1 MKIGILIL
9 IFLAAVLVSSL
20 VMNKGTD
27 DQTISLGEPTLPM
40 VSVIVDDNEVN
51 ALPGYTTE
59 MNITAMRDTITPVA
73 ATRTLQLNL
82 YGYGEQIQKI
92 SYEAYS
98 LDGKDCYLKEKVEE
112 WNGGNS
118 DTESS
123 QVTLNLSRAV
133 DDSIQEAVLKVTLT
147 LEDKDVYYYTRIE
160 QNFNRSARECLNFAK
175 SIHEK
180 TFDKQYAEEL
190 EAYLEPNEE
199 SDNTTLQ
206 TVNIHSDISH
216 LQWGDLNPQVS
227 TDVGW
232 SIKEC
237 NTVYTS
243 LLARYQVTC
252 TGDSGEVETY
262 NVKEFFR
269 VRCNAGQM
277 YLLDY
282 SRTMNQ
288 IFNGNKQVIDKDG
301 IMLGVTNSD
310 VAYATNKKGTI
321 VAFVQERDLWLYNK
335 NTDELSQVF
344 SFANMEGQDER
355 SRNDQHAVRIIQM
368 DNKGNITFAV
378 YGYMNR
384 GEYEGQ
390 VGVAVYYFDD
400 NKNAV
405 QEKAFIPSTK
415 SFAIAEDELGKMVYF
430 NEGQQMLYV
439 LAGGTLYQVS
449 MEDYEQTKL
458 AEDLDEGQYVVSEDG
473 HLIAYE
479 KDGSVNTAT
488 EVEVLNLANGKSYTV
503 EANEGEAV
511 RPLGFVAG
519 DFIVGRI
526 RESDKGTT
534 VTGQDILPMYQL
546 EIRDSSNQVLK
557 TYAQEGV
564 YISDVLVDSNMVTLN
579 RLTRNENTY
588 TTAAQDY
595 ITSNEERKKNNIAL
609 ETTSSDVKE
618 RQMRFN
624 FADGIEEMSPKILR
638 PKQVVSSKSI
648 TIAFD
653 DEIRSDKYYVYGMG
667 ELVGIYDKAAYAI
680 QKAEQVSGV
689 VISSEQA
696 YVWEKGNRDLVYS
709 TDVGAFKKADDQTSL
724 EACTNYMEKY
734 DAKRMDLTG
743 CSLNQILYIINK
755 GRPVIAMTDASHAI
769 LLVGYTTDDVTYIDP
784 DTGEGKT
791 VDTATMEAMVA
802 GSGNTFIGYV
812 K

>member
-1 MKIGILIL
+1 M
-9 IFLAAVLVSSL
+9 
-20 VMNKGTD
+20 
-27 DQTISLGEPTLPM
+27 
-40 VSVIVDDNEVN
+40 
-51 ALPGYTTE
+51 
-59 MNITAMRDTITPVA
+59 
-73 ATRTLQLNL
+73 
-82 YGYGEQIQKI
+82 
-92 SYEAYS
+92 
-98 LDGKDCYLKEKVEE
+98 
-112 WNGGNS
+112 
-118 DTESS
+118 
-123 QVTLNLSRAV
+123 
-133 DDSIQEAVLKVTLT
+133 
-147 LEDKDVYYYTRIE
+147 
-160 QNFNRSARECLNFAK
+160 
-175 SIHEK
+175 
-180 TFDKQYAEEL
+180 
-190 EAYLEPNEE
+190 
-199 SDNTTLQ
+199 
-206 TVNIHSDISH
+206 
-216 LQWGDLNPQVS
+216 
-227 TDVGW
+227 
-232 SIKEC
+232 
-237 NTVYTS
+237 
-243 LLARYQVTC
+243 
-252 TGDSGEVETY
+252 
-262 NVKEFFR
+262 
-269 VRCNAGQM
+269 
-277 YLLDY
+277 
-282 SRTMNQ
+282 
-288 IFNGNKQVIDKDG
+288 
-301 IMLGVTNSD
+301 
-310 VAYATNKKGTI
+310 
-321 VAFVQERDLWLYNK
+321 
-335 NTDELSQVF
+335 
-344 SFANMEGQDER
+344 
-355 SRNDQHAVRIIQM
+355 
-368 DNKGNITFAV
+368 
-378 YGYMNR
+378 
-384 GEYEGQ
+384 
-390 VGVAVYYFDD
+390 
-400 NKNAV
+400 
-405 QEKAFIPSTK
+405 
-415 SFAIAEDELGKMVYF
+415 
-430 NEGQQMLYV
+430 
-439 LAGGTLYQVS
+439 
-449 MEDYEQTKL
+449 
-458 AEDLDEGQYVVSEDG
+458 
-473 HLIAYE
+473 IAYE

-564 YISDVLVDSNMVTLN
+564 YISDILVDSNMVTLN

-595 ITSNEERKKNNIAL
+595 ITSNEERKKNNITL

-618 RQMRFN
+618 RQMRFT

-724 EACTNYMEKY
+724 EACTNYMEQY

-784 DTGEGKT
+784 DTGESKT

>member
-20 VMNKGTD
+20 VMNQGTD
-27 DQTISLGEPTLPM
+27 DQTISLGEPTLPAI
-40 VSVIVDDNEVN
+40 SVIVDDNEVN
-51 ALPGYTTE
+51 MLAGYTTE

-73 ATRTLQLNL
+73 ATRTLQVNV
-82 YGYGEQIQKI
+82 YSYGEKINGI

-98 LDGKDCYLKEKVEE
+98 LNGEDRYLKEKVDD
-112 WNGGNS
+112 WNAENS
-118 DTESS
+118 SDEPQ

-133 DDSIQEAVLKVTLT
+133 DDSIPEAVLKVTLK

-160 QNFNRSARECLNFAK
+160 QNFNRSAKECLNFAK
-175 SIHEK
+175 DFHTK
-180 TFDKQYAEEL
+180 TFDKQYSEEL
-190 EAYLEPNEE
+190 GEYLEPNEE

-216 LQWGDLNPQVS
+216 LQWGDLSPEVS
-227 TDVGW
+227 TDVEW

-237 NTVYTS
+237 NTVYSS

-252 TGDSGEVETY
+252 KGDGDEVETY

-282 SRTMNQ
+282 TRTMNQ
-288 IFNGNKQVIDKDG
+288 VFNGNKQVLDKDG
-301 IMLGVTNSD
+301 IMLGVINSD
-310 VAYATNKKGTI
+310 VAYETNKKGNI
-321 VAFVQERDLWLYNK
+321 VAFVQERDLWSYNQK
-335 NTDELSQVF
+335 TNELSQVF
-344 SFANMEGQDER
+344 SFANMEGQDVR
-355 SRNDQHAVRIIQM
+355 SRNDQHAVRMIHM
-368 DNKGNITFAV
+368 DSEGNMTFAV

-384 GEYEGQ
+384 GAYEGQ
-390 VGVAVYYFDD
+390 VGVAVYYFDVS
-400 NKNAV
+400 KNAV

-430 NEGQQMLYV
+430 NEDQQMLYV
-439 LAGGTLYQVS
+439 LAGGTFYQVS

-458 AEDLDEGQYVVSEDG
+458 AENLDEGQYVVSDDG
-473 HLIAYE
+473 HLMAYE
-479 KDGSVNTAT
+479 KDGSLNTAT
-488 EVEVLNLANGKSYTV
+488 EIEVLNLANGKSYTV
-503 EANEGEAV
+503 KAPDGEAV
-511 RPLGFVAG
+511 RPLGFVTN
-519 DFIVGRI
+519 DFIVGYI
-526 RESDKGTT
+526 READKGTT
-534 VTGQDILPMYQL
+534 VTGKEIQPMYQL
-546 EIRDSSNQVLK
+546 EIRDSENEVLK
-557 TYAQEGV
+557 TYAQDGV
-564 YISDVLVDSNMVTLN
+564 YISDVLVDSNLVTLN
-579 RLTRNENTY
+579 RLTRNESTY
-588 TTAAQDY
+588 TTAPQDY
-595 ITSNEERKKNNIAL
+595 ITSNEERKENNITL
-609 ETTSSDVKE
+609 ERTTSDLKE
-618 RQMRFN
+618 AQMRFT
-624 FADGIEEMSPKILR
+624 FADGIKETSPKILR
-638 PKQVVSSKSI
+638 PKQIVSSKSI

-667 ELVGIYDKAAYAI
+667 DLVGIYDKAAYAI

-696 YVWEKGNRDLVYS
+696 YVWEKGNRDLEYS
-709 TDVGAFKKADDQTSL
+709 TNVGAFKKADDQTSL
-724 EACTNYMEKY
+724 DACTEYMKQY

-755 GRPVIAMTDASHAI
+755 GRPVIAMTDTNHAI
-769 LLVGYTTDDVTYIDP
+769 LLVGYTTENVTYIDP

>member
-1 MKIGILIL
+1 MY
-9 IFLAAVLVSSL
+9 
-20 VMNKGTD
+20 NR
-27 DQTISLGEPTLPM
+27 
-40 VSVIVDDNEVN
+40 
-51 ALPGYTTE
+51 Y
-59 MNITAMRDTITPVA
+59 
-73 ATRTLQLNL
+73 LNL
-82 YGYGEQIQKI
+82 TQ
-92 SYEAYS
+92 
-98 LDGKDCYLKEKVEE
+98 D
-112 WNGGNS
+112 
-118 DTESS
+118 
-123 QVTLNLSRAV
+123 
-133 DDSIQEAVLKVTLT
+133 
-147 LEDKDVYYYTRIE
+147 RI
-160 QNFNRSARECLNFAK
+160 
-175 SIHEK
+175 
-180 TFDKQYAEEL
+180 
-190 EAYLEPNEE
+190 P
-199 SDNTTLQ
+199 
-206 TVNIHSDISH
+206 
-216 LQWGDLNPQVS
+216 
-227 TDVGW
+227 
-232 SIKEC
+232 
-237 NTVYTS
+237 TS
-243 LLARYQVTC
+243 WQ
-252 TGDSGEVETY
+252 G
-262 NVKEFFR
+262 
-269 VRCNAGQM
+269 
-277 YLLDY
+277 
-282 SRTMNQ
+282 
-288 IFNGNKQVIDKDG
+288 
-301 IMLGVTNSD
+301 
-310 VAYATNKKGTI
+310 
-321 VAFVQERDLWLYNK
+321 
-335 NTDELSQVF
+335 
-344 SFANMEGQDER
+344 
-355 SRNDQHAVRIIQM
+355 
-368 DNKGNITFAV
+368 ITFAV

-430 NEGQQMLYV
+430 NEEQQMLYV
-439 LAGGTLYQVS
+439 LAGGTFYQVS
-449 MEDYEQTKL
+449 MEDYKQTKL

-503 EANEGEAV
+503 EANEEEAV

-564 YISDVLVDSNMVTLN
+564 YISDILVDSNMVTLN

-595 ITSNEERKKNNIAL
+595 ITSNEERKKNNITL
-609 ETTSSDVKE
+609 EVTSSDVKE
-618 RQMRFN
+618 RQMRFT

-667 ELVGIYDKAAYAI
+667 ELVAIYDKAAYAI

-724 EACTNYMEKY
+724 EACTNYMEQY